1 MRFIPFVVAAALL
14 LPGTAGAQWRNPFTG
29 NTFNNPISSSL
40 DTMILHSMQQRMLQQ
55 SIQAH
60 QQGTAKAAKP
70 KHVPLSKTDFKPP
83 EKGHPV
89 VKAFLDA
96 AAPKADERKQ
106 FQKAIDETFGVV
118 EKSLRKN
125 NVATAFGLAIGTA
138 LEIVTGKESSE
149 QADKELIAGINDELA
164 AAPEFAKLAPKDKQ
178 TLNDTLVLT
187 GALMIILHT
196 AGQSDPAMKDA
207 SVSLAKAVLTQLTG
221 SATASP

>member
-1 MRFIPFVVAAALL
+1 MRFVPLLFIAMLLIPGDAR
-14 LPGTAGAQWRNPFTG
+14 AQWRNPFTG
-29 NTFNNPISSSL
+29 NTFNNPLSSSL

-55 SIQAH
+55 TIQPR
-60 QQGTAKAAKP
+60 QQGAAKGKS
-70 KHVPLSKTDFKPP
+70 KHVPLSKTDFKPA

-89 VKAFLDA
+89 VTAFLDGVA
-96 AAPKADERKQ
+96 AKPDERKQ
-106 FQKAIDETFGVV
+106 FQKAIDETFALV

-138 LEIVTGKESSE
+138 LEVVTGKESSE
-149 QADKELIAGINDELA
+149 DADTALIAGINDQLA
-164 AAPEFAKLAPKDKQ
+164 AAPEFTKLAAKDKQ

-207 SVSLAKAVLTQLTG
+207 SVSLARAVLTQLTG
-221 SATASP
+221 SATGS